1 MVALSKLV
9 LITAVAL
16 LGWAYKVA
24 RPPPPP
30 ILGGPGGPPVSSPRV
45 QLKDG
50 RHLAYREAGVGR
62 EIAKYKIIFSHG
74 FASTKESDFPVSQE
88 LAEELGI
95 YLLYFDRAGYGDS
108 DANPKRGLKSD
119 ATDVEELADKLQL
132 GEKFYVVGTSMG
144 GYVAWSCLNYIPY
157 RLAGVALVVPA
168 VNYWW
173 PMPASVSA
181 SAYRKLDVGDRRTFW
196 IAHHMPWLFY
206 AWFNQKW
213 FRISPIV
220 EGKPEAFTEKDWE
233 ILAEIQRTGQLD
245 RGRATKQGAY
255 HSLCRDA
262 TILFGAWEFDPTAI
276 ENPFPNGGRRRQHLA
291 RARGQDR
298 AGGGAALRGGEAPVG
313 TVPRA
318 PRGRPPLHVRRR
330 VGRQDRPG
338 APARRGAARFVDRS
352 SSCPVSLHREGNTN
366 SQIGEEY
373 RSKRCL

>member
-1 MVALSKLV
+1 MFILLLFFSLKTIDQEFAMVALSKLV

-276 ENPFPNGGRRRQHLA
+276 ENPFPNGDGVVSIWQGREDKIVRVEAQRYVAEKLPWVRYHEHPEGGHLFMCA
-291 RARGQDR
+291 DGLGDKI
-298 AGGGAALRGGEAPVG
+298 
-313 TVPRA
+313 
-318 PRGRPPLHVRRR
+318 VRE
-330 VGRQDRPG
+330 
-338 APARRGAARFVDRS
+338 
-352 SSCPVSLHREGNTN
+352 LLL
-366 SQIGEEY
+366 GEEP
-373 RSKRCL
+373 RDL